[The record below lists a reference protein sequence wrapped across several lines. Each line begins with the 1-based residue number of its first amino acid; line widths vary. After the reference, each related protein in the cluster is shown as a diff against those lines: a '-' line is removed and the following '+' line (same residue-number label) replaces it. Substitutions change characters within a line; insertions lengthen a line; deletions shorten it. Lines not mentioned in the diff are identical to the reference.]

1 MTSLLGVGRSLQ
13 VNDSDIVYGNAAHL
27 TNTSDVKPGI
37 YGGGSIVPQIW
48 VNAEGRISD
57 IQLTS
62 MFMTLDQVT
71 QFNGST
77 NSTIHI
83 KNKGIGLVSDGDIE
97 LRYGKG
103 VVFFDHVC
111 NPVCTFGQ
119 TSDEDSKTVHISSTT
134 LDGTLN
140 ISNWKKV
147 SIESGI
153 NVGYTTMKGCWMEP
167 GTGYVMNAQQ
177 LIKTPETLSLSV
189 SDLFKWFS
197 FGASD
202 NTHVRLPDPTACQA
216 GSWIGMT
223 NTSQSFD
230 VSILDVFGKTVYTVL
245 TKCEHAGGKSCRLM
259 CVSTLASANG
269 FNVMGDVWVVA

>member
-1 MTSLLGVGRSLQ
+1 
-13 VNDSDIVYGNAAHL
+13 
-27 TNTSDVKPGI
+27 
-37 YGGGSIVPQIW
+37 
-48 VNAEGRISD
+48 
-57 IQLTS
+57 
-62 MFMTLDQVT
+62 MTLDQVT
-71 QFNGST
+71 QFYSST

-83 KNKGIGLVSDGDIE
+83 KSKGVGLVSDGDIE

-119 TSDEDSKTVHISSTT
+119 TSDEDSKIVHISSTT

-153 NVGYTTMKGCWMEP
+153 NVGYTTMKGCWMES
-167 GTGYVMNAQQ
+167 GTGYVLNAQQ
-177 LIKTPETLSLSV
+177 LIQTPETLSLSV

-202 NTHVRLPDPTACQA
+202 NAGVRLPDPTACQA
-216 GSWIGMT
+216 GSWIGIT

-230 VSILDVFGKTVYTVL
+230 VRILDVFGKAVYTVL
-245 TKCEHAGGKSCRLM
+245 TKCEYAGGKSCRVM

-269 FNVMGDVWVVA
+269 FNVMGNVWVVA